1 MASAKGRPS
10 AGEQG
15 IRLRPTVKKRFYEAA
30 MRQNVMPK
38 LSETRWTSRVD
49 TLSGLLVHY
58 KSLLSVPETVQ
69 SNFKGLVAADASSY
83 HAVLLKFD
91 IHRCSS
97 CIKPLSILLQSE
109 SCDLVK
115 THQET

>member
-1 MASAKGRPS
+1 
-10 AGEQG
+10 
-15 IRLRPTVKKRFYEAA
+15 
-30 MRQNVMPK
+30 MPK

-49 TLSGLLVHY
+49 TLSELLFHY
-58 KSLLSVPETVQ
+58 KSLLSVLETVQ
-69 SNFKGLVAADASSY
+69 SKSKGLVAADASSY

-91 IHRCSS
+91 SYRCSS
-97 CIKPLSILLQSE
+97 YATVRIKPLSIFLQSE